1 MAEAHARWVAAPGA
15 LRRALLV
22 SHSGLRMSAHMERGV
37 RHAPRGPPPPGSLP
51 ASSRSPRAP
60 WPCYP
65 AIGVGQFPFRQA
77 TCARFSPPQSGFLM
91 DLPTEPLDA
100 GLGQTSE

>member
-1 MAEAHARWVAAPGA
+1 MAEAHARWVAAPGT
-15 LRRALLV
+15 LWRALLV

-60 WPCYP
+60 WLCYP
-65 AIGVGQFPFRQA
+65 RDRGGSVSLP
-77 TCARFSPPQSGFLM
+77 SS
-91 DLPTEPLDA
+91 DLCQVQPSAVRLSDGSAHGAP
-100 GLGQTSE
+100 